1 MGNLL
6 CKFLPLPR
14 RRLLAGRCRPLVT
27 PACAAAHP
35 GRDHPAVPALAPCP
49 GRRPCQRHHR
59 ALPASFHVEPKRR
72 YPICQAVC
80 SPLGLLPL
88 VNWRDPPKKPV
99 LSAGKSMMFG
109 PSRTVRIPPPGRKWT
124 VLRSLPEPVVEAV
137 KPVPSNHQPPSWSK
151 GMEEKVQ
158 EVPREG
164 MEDFVETRGQDDGNR
179 APQSSGDIPLTSR
192 PLETG
197 GVLSSH
203 QGSPAPVGQSP
214 NPPGDSLGE
223 NTQISLVSSPSEG
236 PVVTSSHGPAD
247 NVVPLRKPDT
257 DAVRLSDPTPSCPL
271 LQERLTKEVVA
282 ENQPIQSVPH
292 LPGKET
298 EGDKPSGISSKYSFP
313 PVSATS
319 RPCKRKISMPLFV
332 PLPSPLPLQW
342 GRGEL
347 PPPPKLPCIVID
359 KNLGTL
365 KNTKSQRN
373 KVLEDGT
380 EILAGCWATQPA
392 PSSSLPPATH
402 TFQVPVPTPDL
413 ADLSARPPI
422 PSVPPSS
429 PTENTDQETDPNSP
443 PLSSSPTG
451 KIPLKNGDPLHP
463 VIAVTPISDH
473 STSPNTSTF
482 SLQPPSCK
490 GESLTPMCVD
500 SPPLPVSSPDSPVFV
515 QAITSKAVPSA
526 ITAKSSA
533 NLTSDGPSGSDVI
546 DMDTTPPSYAIIFRS
561 PPGPGVSSPSS
572 PQGHCSSNQTQTAKV
587 PVSTSSTTGAACPT
601 PVLNQPF
608 SLIITSQ
615 PTHGTLAGQHQT
627 MLVFSTGSS
636 IMSSGITTTAVGN
649 TSANYNPHSDPDAMD
664 TTPPSQA
671 VIFQSPPQSGASQFP
686 FYNALPGSD
695 NTPPSSSTA
704 VAHNSTHLPAQSAIT
719 QTSISNYS
727 APGITSQPTFGNQNG
742 QQAGNSYLLGNQVAP
757 TQAIGPTTPV
767 AQLPKDSIMQSGLV
781 GSAVATGM
789 PSAGVSSSLL
799 IPTTPGP
806 PVFMGTAAP
815 MDGGS
820 FGFGVSVP
828 GPTHSQASGAL
839 NYGAGQKGAPST
851 TSTPL
856 FGPSQYNMAAAVGGA
871 STVPVFGNMAC
882 STLNP
887 GTWGQPI
894 QNTGG
899 AVLGKDS
906 TVPTFGGS
914 SVPTTHKHTQGSSKQ
929 RKPAPGGRATT
940 KEKRNVSRDV
950 SAFPLNPSTK
960 GGPTKKTGGAV
971 LGKDSTV
978 PTVGDSSMPRTH
990 KRTQGSSKQT
1000 KPAPGG
1006 GTTTT
1011 VKRRLSRDMCV
1022 SPLNLSTGGQSTQNM
1037 GGAILGK
1044 NNAIPTVGGSSMP
1057 TTHKHTQGSSKQR
1070 KTAPGGGTT
1079 TTVKRVLSRDMCVS
1093 PLRNTWGSP
1102 GHTTSVV
1109 VSRTSSNC
1117 IHQPTFSSH
1126 LSPSTS
1132 GPPAQHTD
1140 GVKKRNIITPKT
1152 RKPRIPALHQR
1163 NSGPHDTNRAGT
1175 GGEGTASM
1183 MVGLSVTRCHQNTWS
1198 LPSTNIGGA
1207 MGISTTSTMTGNTN
1221 GPPYTQTTWSTPNH
1235 GTDGSMGDSA
1245 MEF

>member
-6 CKFLPLPR
+6 RKFLSLPR
-14 RRLLAGRCRPLVT
+14 RRRLPGRCRPLVT

-49 GRRPCQRHHR
+49 GHRPCQRHR
-59 ALPASFHVEPKRR
+59 GTLPASFHVEPKRR
-72 YPICQAVC
+72 YPMPQAMC

-99 LSAGKSMMFG
+99 LSACNSMMFG
-109 PSRTVRIPPPGRKWT
+109 PSRTVRIPPPGRRST

-158 EVPREG
+158 EMPREG

-203 QGSPAPVGQSP
+203 QCSPAPVGQSP
-214 NPPGDSLGE
+214 HPPGDSLGE
-223 NTQISLVSSPSEG
+223 NTQISPVSSPSEG

-247 NVVPLRKPDT
+247 DVVPLRKPDT

-365 KNTKSQRN
+365 KNTEGQRN
-373 KVLEDGT
+373 KILEDGT
-380 EILAGCWATQPA
+380 EILAGCRATQPA

-451 KIPLKNGDPLHP
+451 KIPLKNGDTLHP

-473 STSPNTSTF
+473 STPPNTST

-490 GESLTPMCVD
+490 GESPTPACVD
-500 SPPLPVSSPDSPVFV
+500 SPPLPVPSPDSPVFV

-533 NLTSDGPSGSDVI
+533 NLTSDGTSDSDVI
-546 DMDTTPPSYAIIFRS
+546 DMDTTPPFHAIIFRS
-561 PPGPGVSSPSS
+561 PPGPGVSSPSLS
-572 PQGHCSSNQTQTAKV
+572 QGHCSSNQTQTAKV
-587 PVSTSSTTGAACPT
+587 PVSTSPSTLVAAWPT

-608 SLIITSQ
+608 SPIITSQ

-627 MLVFSTGSS
+627 MWVFSTGSP
-636 IMSSGITTTAVGN
+636 IVSSGITTTAVVN
-649 TSANYNPHSDPDAMD
+649 TSANCNPHSDPDAMD

-671 VIFQSPPQSGASQFP
+671 VIFQSPPQSGTSQFP

-695 NTPPSSSTA
+695 NTPPGSSTA

-742 QQAGNSYLLGNQVAP
+742 QQAGNSYLLGNPVAP
-757 TQAIGPTTPV
+757 TQAIGPTAPV
-767 AQLPKDSIMQSGLV
+767 AQLPKGSIMQAGLAGSAFGSTV
-781 GSAVATGM
+781 NYQTAFGYVTGVLPMAVSTTTGSAVATGM

-799 IPTTPGP
+799 IPTIPGL

-828 GPTHSQASGAL
+828 GPAHSQASGAL

-851 TSTPL
+851 TSAPL

-899 AVLGKDS
+899 AC
-906 TVPTFGGS
+906 
-914 SVPTTHKHTQGSSKQ
+914 TQGSSKQ
-929 RKPAPGGRATT
+929 RKPAPGGR
-940 KEKRNVSRDV
+940 
-950 SAFPLNPSTK
+950 
-960 GGPTKKTGGAV
+960 
-971 LGKDSTV
+971 
-978 PTVGDSSMPRTH
+978 
-990 KRTQGSSKQT
+990 
-1000 KPAPGG
+1000 
-1006 GTTTT
+1006 TTTT
-1011 VKRRLSRDMCV
+1011 VKTGLS
-1022 SPLNLSTGGQSTQNM
+1022 
-1037 GGAILGK
+1037 K
-1044 NNAIPTVGGSSMP
+1044 
-1057 TTHKHTQGSSKQR
+1057 
-1070 KTAPGGGTT
+1070 
-1079 TTVKRVLSRDMCVS
+1079 DMCVS
-1093 PLRNTWGSP
+1093 PLRNTCGSP

-1109 VSRTSSNC
+1109 VASTSTNY
-1117 IHQPTFSSH
+1117 IRQPTSSSH

-1132 GPPAQHTD
+1132 GPPAQHTG
-1140 GVKKRNIITPKT
+1140 GVKERKIITSRTK
-1152 RKPRIPALHQR
+1152 KPGIPALHKR
-1163 NSGPHDTNRAGT
+1163 KRGPSDTKRGGRAGEVT
-1175 GGEGTASM
+1175 TSM
-1183 MVGLSVTRCHQNTWS
+1183 MVGLSVTSCHQNTWS

-1221 GPPYTQTTWSTPNH
+1221 GPPCTQTTWSAPNH
-1235 GTDGSMGDSA
+1235 NTDGSMGDSA

>member
-1 MGNLL
+1 
-6 CKFLPLPR
+6 
-14 RRLLAGRCRPLVT
+14 
-27 PACAAAHP
+27 
-35 GRDHPAVPALAPCP
+35 
-49 GRRPCQRHHR
+49 
-59 ALPASFHVEPKRR
+59 
-72 YPICQAVC
+72 
-80 SPLGLLPL
+80 
-88 VNWRDPPKKPV
+88 
-99 LSAGKSMMFG
+99 MMFG
-109 PSRTVRIPPPGRKWT
+109 PSRTVRIPPPGRRWT
-124 VLRSLPEPVVEAV
+124 ALRSLPEPVVEAV
-137 KPVPSNHQPPSWSK
+137 KPVPSNHQH
-151 GMEEKVQ
+151 
-158 EVPREG
+158 
-164 MEDFVETRGQDDGNR
+164 FVETRGQDDGNR
-179 APQSSGDIPLTSR
+179 APQSTGDIPLTSR

-197 GVLSSH
+197 GMLSSH
-203 QGSPAPVGQSP
+203 QGSPAPVGQAP
-214 NPPGDSLGE
+214 NPQRDSLGE

-236 PVVTSSHGPAD
+236 PVVTSSRGPAD
-247 NVVPLRKPDT
+247 DVVPLRKPDT
-257 DAVRLSDPTPSCPL
+257 GAVRLSDPTPSCPL

-282 ENQPIQSVPH
+282 ENQPNQSVPH

-319 RPCKRKISMPLFV
+319 RPGKRKISMPLSV

-380 EILAGCWATQPA
+380 QILAGCWATQPA
-392 PSSSLPPATH
+392 PPSSLPPATH

-422 PSVPPSS
+422 PSVLPSS

-463 VIAVTPISDH
+463 VIAVTPISDD
-473 STSPNTSTF
+473 STPPNTATF

-490 GESLTPMCVD
+490 GESPTPMCVAP
-500 SPPLPVSSPDSPVFV
+500 PPLPVPSPDSPVFV

-546 DMDTTPPSYAIIFRS
+546 DMDTTPPHHAIIFRT
-561 PPGPGVSSPSS
+561 PPGPGVSSPSL

-587 PVSTSSTTGAACPT
+587 PVSTGPSISVAACPM
-601 PVLNQPF
+601 PVFNQPF
-608 SLIITSQ
+608 SSIITSP
-615 PTHGTLAGQHQT
+615 PTHGTFAGQYQT
-627 MLVFSTGSS
+627 VLVFSTGNP
-636 IMSSGITTTAVGN
+636 IMSSGITTNAVGN
-649 TSANYNPHSDPDAMD
+649 TPANCNPHSDPDAMD

-671 VIFQSPPQSGASQFP
+671 VIFHSPPQPGASQFP

-767 AQLPKDSIMQSGLV
+767 AQPPKDSIMQSGLV

-799 IPTTPGP
+799 IPATPGP
-806 PVFMGTAAP
+806 SVFMGTAAP

-828 GPTHSQASGAL
+828 GPSHSQASGAL

-851 TSTPL
+851 TSAPL
-856 FGPSQYNMAAAVGGA
+856 FGPPQYNMAAAVGGA

-906 TVPTFGGS
+906 TVPTVGAS
-914 SVPTTHKHTQGSSKQ
+914 SVPTTHKRTQGSSKQ

-960 GGPTKKTGGAV
+960 GRPAKKTGGAV

-978 PTVGDSSMPRTH
+978 PTVGGSSMPTTH
-990 KRTQGSSKQT
+990 KRTQDSSKQR

-1006 GTTTT
+1006 GTTTP
-1011 VKRRLSRDMCV
+1011 VKRRLSRD
-1022 SPLNLSTGGQSTQNM
+1022 T
-1037 GGAILGK
+1037 
-1044 NNAIPTVGGSSMP
+1044 
-1057 TTHKHTQGSSKQR
+1057 
-1070 KTAPGGGTT
+1070 
-1079 TTVKRVLSRDMCVS
+1079 CVS

-1109 VSRTSSNC
+1109 VSRTSTNC
-1117 IHQPTFSSH
+1117 IRQPTFSSH

-1132 GPPAQHTD
+1132 GPPAQHTH
-1140 GVKKRNIITPKT
+1140 GVKKKNIVTPKT

-1163 NSGPHDTNRAGT
+1163 NSGPHDTNRG
-1175 GGEGTASM
+1175 GTAGQVTSSM
-1183 MVGLSVTRCHQNTWS
+1183 MAGLSVTRCHQNTWN
-1198 LPSTNIGGA
+1198 LPSTNTGGA

-1221 GPPYTQTTWSTPNH
+1221 GPPCTQTTWNTPNH
-1235 GTDGSMGDSA
+1235 GTDGSMGDSP